1 MPRNTTDM
9 LNGWLVIKS
18 FHKMIDNTTWWK
30 HARPNGRKISS
41 GLVSLIHIVLSQK
54 TEWVQV
60 YKMQINHSEV
70 TCCLSSWL
78 EWEWSI
84 SSDCAPGPHT
94 SDGAAWTQHQT
105 SPPPGNTHG
114 SQMNLGETDGQ
125 QHAMKGSYC
134 TSTFSSSS
142 AKGWGNTS
150 TSLQLKPTQS
160 SISLT
165 FQLLWTEAV
174 TRICVPRCDY
184 LLVLKLLHSCSGCHR
199 HGDDYVVDVKRVFTP
214 PLSNWLQ
221 KESNTKFKTKKQ
233 NKKPWLV
240 ASTIAL
246 PTLTVLNTI
255 KWIMITGTIHIS
267 KMCHIHKVAR

>member
-1 MPRNTTDM
+1 
-9 LNGWLVIKS
+9 
-18 FHKMIDNTTWWK
+18 
-30 HARPNGRKISS
+30 
-41 GLVSLIHIVLSQK
+41 
-54 TEWVQV
+54 
-60 YKMQINHSEV
+60 MQINHSEV

-114 SQMNLGETDGQ
+114 SQMNLGEMDGQ

-142 AKGWGNTS
+142 ARGWGNTS

-165 FQLLWTEAV
+165 CFSYCELKQLHGFV
-174 TRICVPRCDY
+174 Y
-184 LLVLKLLHSCSGCHR
+184 LGVIISLYWSFSTLVVAATDMGMTMLLMSNEFSLLRFLIGCKRKATPSLK
-199 HGDDYVVDVKRVFTP
+199 
-214 PLSNWLQ
+214 Q
-221 KESNTKFKTKKQ
+221 KNKTKKHD
-233 NKKPWLV
+233 L
-240 ASTIAL
+240 L
-246 PTLTVLNTI
+246 PPL
-255 KWIMITGTIHIS
+255 
-267 KMCHIHKVAR
+267 